1 VGVADDVRGR
11 VVFFGAVHEAI
22 AALDA
27 LLESPADVVGIVTY
41 DEQFASR
48 TAGSVDLGRI
58 AREHGIP
65 SFATGDSNSQELV
78 SWVRDLA
85 PDLIVCVGWTRLLK
99 DELLAVPRHGTIGFH
114 ASMLPH
120 NRGRAPVNW
129 AIIRG
134 DQRAGNTMMML
145 NPGVDTGDIV
155 DQRPVPIGPD
165 DTCATVYAK
174 VAEVGAQMLRDHLP
188 ALLTGTAPRRPQP
201 RDHDE
206 PLLPKRTAA
215 MGITSFDRSPREVH
229 DWIRALTR
237 PYPGAFAFL
246 NDELV
251 RLWRARPAAD
261 TPTGLWPGTLLG
273 VDGAGVLVA
282 TKAGSVRLVEV
293 QEDGQPAEPACA
305 WFRRKGL
312 RAGMRFTPVD
322 RATLEWALGRG
333 PAPAADSAPSGSAAA
348 KPPLEGTQPPLEGA
362 RP

>member
-1 VGVADDVRGR
+1 MQEHLARPTPCEGVQVGVAEGVRGR
-11 VVFFGAVHEAI
+11 VVFFGAVHEAV

-27 LLESPADVVGIVTY
+27 LLEWPADVVGVVTY

-48 TAGSVDLGRI
+48 TSGSVDLGRI
-58 AREHGIP
+58 ARDHGIP
-65 SFATGDSNSQELV
+65 WVATGGTNAHEMV
-78 SWVRDLA
+78 PWVRRLE

-129 AIIRG
+129 AIIHG

-165 DTCATVYAK
+165 DTCATVYAR

-201 RDHDE
+201 HDHDE
-206 PLLPKRTAA
+206 PLLPKRTPA

-246 NDELV
+246 DGEKV
-251 RLWRARPAAD
+251 RLWRARPAAE
-261 TPTGLWPGTLLG
+261 TPTGLWPGTLHG
-273 VDGAGVLVA
+273 IDGTGVLVA
-282 TKAGSVRLVEV
+282 TKNGSVRLVEV
-293 QEDGQPAEPACA
+293 QVDGQPAEPACA

-312 RAGMRFTPVD
+312 RAGQRFTPVD

-333 PAPAADSAPSGSAAA
+333 PAPTAAPG
-348 KPPLEGTQPPLEGA
+348 PLEGA